1 MNSIDFEN
9 DISIIYKTHNLT
21 IKRNKKEIK
30 LILLY
35 HNTYG
40 IIEIKILENN
50 SHKIIGRE
58 LLDYS
63 DIFLLFNNYFICFNE
78 NMQKIFDFINNC
90 INLKKYD
97 ININENDKTIN
108 LELYILKENN
118 MIAKTICITSS
129 EDKEKWALISKKIQ
143 RYNDTIITEK
153 TNLIAPFLNYIKYE
167 NNFYYLYMDIYIE
180 KEIEILVFKVKLVN
194 KLNINRE
201 EIFAGFY
208 SRDDIELMSKYFE
221 SISNINEISDDIK
234 INLANKNLKIES
246 ITEGKIKIALS
257 VLSSVNQ
264 KIIIFDLI
272 KGADIKDKYIQII
285 KELKFKNKLL
295 LNNEIYLNSTNIL
308 PIQKI
313 NKNNNII
320 NNNNNNPLFN
330 NSNRNT
336 IDESNKEENMIGK
349 KRKRFE
355 PIKKSLNT
363 NKEKNKEKQ
372 ENKGNSS
379 LSNSTKKFK
388 KNKKF
393 PQKTS
398 EKNKIKRNNK

>member
-1 MNSIDFEN
+1 
-9 DISIIYKTHNLT
+9 
-21 IKRNKKEIK
+21 
-30 LILLY
+30 
-35 HNTYG
+35 
-40 IIEIKILENN
+40 
-50 SHKIIGRE
+50 
-58 LLDYS
+58 
-63 DIFLLFNNYFICFNE
+63 
-78 NMQKIFDFINNC
+78 
-90 INLKKYD
+90 
-97 ININENDKTIN
+97 
-108 LELYILKENN
+108 
-118 MIAKTICITSS
+118 
-129 EDKEKWALISKKIQ
+129 
-143 RYNDTIITEK
+143 
-153 TNLIAPFLNYIKYE
+153 
-167 NNFYYLYMDIYIE
+167 
-180 KEIEILVFKVKLVN
+180 
-194 KLNINRE
+194 
-201 EIFAGFY
+201 
-208 SRDDIELMSKYFE
+208 MSKYFE

-234 INLANKNLKIES
+234 INIANKNLKIES

-272 KGADIKDKYIQII
+272 QGADIKAKYIQII

-313 NKNNNII
+313 NKNYNII
-320 NNNNNNPLFN
+320 NNNPIFN